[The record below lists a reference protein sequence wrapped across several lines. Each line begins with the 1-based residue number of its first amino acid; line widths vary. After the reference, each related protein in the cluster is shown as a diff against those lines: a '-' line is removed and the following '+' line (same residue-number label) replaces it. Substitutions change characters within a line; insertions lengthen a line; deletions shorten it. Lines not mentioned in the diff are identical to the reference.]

1 MNRVAHSVLTLLALA
16 GLGLALGPAGGQS
29 VLAAP
34 APADGAPDTTPPRAE
49 AAIAEYYQ
57 ALESLNLLDVETG
70 SRDALRRELGAA
82 EDMLKQGAAVQAAV
96 ALYAIVESPR
106 FTAFEDFVEYH
117 NAEYDLAAA
126 LAMVG
131 AYDSALGYV
140 ERALGRGPESMYFVP
155 GHRLA
160 VDIAMETRDYQGVL
174 QRVERAA
181 ASAELPGDAAD
192 ERRYLAAHIAYAA
205 GDLDAAEATL
215 SEIGMRSRL
224 RTSAV
229 YLRGVIRVRQGRFQ
243 DAAAALCEIA
253 TLPDDNPMAFVV
265 DGRYYTVKDLA
276 RLGLGRIAHER
287 VEYDD
292 AYYHYFQIPDDSDQ
306 LPRALFEAAWSMYQ
320 KRELGAARD
329 LLDELF
335 ASFPGAP
342 QIPEARLLAGYV
354 ALADC
359 RFDEAQTYYDNLV
372 LELQPLVEE
381 IDRIRENPE
390 RRRQLFDRAL
400 ERWQAERADPTR
412 SLAAQAQ
419 PAGPTSDSA
428 DGADL
433 ATIAPERILALL
445 QVDAKFVRLHEAVR
459 GLRQAAVDAPHGV
472 RAWSGLGRRV
482 AETRVRA
489 GTGEA
494 SIEQEDAADANAV
507 LEDVRRLREEL
518 ARARAELGQGV
529 RAGTL
534 PEDAAKEERERLRA
548 LGREIAAL
556 EDRAAAAA
564 RAADA
569 AIEDAAAPSLR
580 GMIRAD
586 LGRAR
591 QLDQAA
597 RSLTGRLDAAADEL
611 ARQSVERLYRDMRR
625 ILDKAKLG
633 KIDAVIGQKRSLDIQ
648 VQDLAAGR
656 YPVELRGR
664 LWEEGLIGDDEEFWP
679 YEGEYWADEYEG
691 WR

>member
-1 MNRVAHSVLTLLALA
+1 
-16 GLGLALGPAGGQS
+16 
-29 VLAAP
+29 
-34 APADGAPDTTPPRAE
+34 
-49 AAIAEYYQ
+49 
-57 ALESLNLLDVETG
+57 
-70 SRDALRRELGAA
+70 
-82 EDMLKQGAAVQAAV
+82 VQAAV

-140 ERALGRGPESMYFVP
+140 ERALGRGPDSMYFVP

-160 VDIAMETRDYQGVL
+160 VDIAVETRDYQGVL
-174 QRVERAA
+174 ARVERATA
-181 ASAELPGDAAD
+181 GASLPASAAD
-192 ERRYLAAHIAYAA
+192 EQRYLRAHIAYAA
-205 GDLDAAEATL
+205 GDLAAAETTL
-215 SEIGMRSRL
+215 SEIGPKSRL
-224 RTSAV
+224 HTSAV

-253 TLPDDNPMAFVV
+253 TLPDGDAMAFVV

-276 RLGLGRIAHER
+276 RLGLGRIAHEQL
-287 VEYDD
+287 EYDD

-320 KRELGAARD
+320 KRDLDAARD

-354 ALADC
+354 ELADC
-359 RFDEAQTYYDNLV
+359 RFDEALAYYEKLV
-372 LELQPLVEE
+372 VELQPVVEE
-381 IDRIRENPE
+381 IDRIRNDPAQ
-390 RRRQLFDRAL
+390 RRRLFDRAL

-412 SLAAQAQ
+412 SLAAQTVT
-419 PAGPTSDSA
+419 PASA
-428 DGADL
+428 AARDGEDQGEGATDGA
-433 ATIAPERILALL
+433 AAVAPGQILALL
-445 QVDAKFVRLHEAVR
+445 QVDPKFVRLHEAVS
-459 GLRQAAVDAPHGV
+459 GLHQAAVDAPHGV

-489 GTGEA
+489 VTGEA
-494 SIEQEDAADANAV
+494 SIEEEDAADANTV
-507 LEDVRRLREEL
+507 LEDVRRLRAEL
-518 ARARAELGQGV
+518 RRAQAELGEGV

-534 PEDAAKEERERLRA
+534 PEDVAREERERLRA

-556 EDRAAAAA
+556 ERRAAASA

-569 AIEDAAAPSLR
+569 AIEQAAPPSLR

-597 RSLTGRLDAAADEL
+597 RRLTRRLDAAADAL
-611 ARQSVERLYRDMRR
+611 AQQAVERLYRDMRR

-656 YPVELRGR
+656 YPVELSGR
-664 LWEEGLIGDDEEFWP
+664 LWEDGLIGDDEEFWP

>member
-1 MNRVAHSVLTLLALA
+1 MKRVAHPVPTLLALA
-16 GLGLALGPAGGQS
+16 GLGLALGPAGGQR

-34 APADGAPDTTPPRAE
+34 AEGATDTAPPRAE

-57 ALESLNLLDVETG
+57 ALEALKLLDVETG

-82 EDMLKQGAAVQAAV
+82 EEMLKQGAAVQAAV

-140 ERALGRGPESMYFVP
+140 ERALARGPESMYFVP

-174 QRVERAA
+174 QRVERAT
-181 ASAELPGDAAD
+181 ASITLPADAED
-192 ERRYLAAHIAYAA
+192 ERRYLRAHIAYAA
-205 GDLDAAEATL
+205 GELDAAEATL
-215 SEIGMRSRL
+215 SEIASRSRL

-243 DAAAALCEIA
+243 EAAAALCEIA

-287 VEYDD
+287 IEYDD

-320 KRELGAARD
+320 KRDLDAARD

-372 LELQPLVEE
+372 RELQPLVDE
-381 IDRIRENPE
+381 IDRIRKNPE

-400 ERWQAERADPTR
+400 DRWQAERADPTR
-412 SLAAQAQ
+412 SLAAQAA
-419 PAGPTSDSA
+419 PAPGDGDGGG
-428 DGADL
+428 DGADA
-433 ATIAPERILALL
+433 ATVAPERILALL
-445 QVDAKFVRLHEAVR
+445 QVDPKFVRLHEAVR

-472 RAWSGLGRRV
+472 RAWSGLGKRV

-489 GTGEA
+489 VAGEA
-494 SIEQEDAADANAV
+494 TIEQEDAADANAV

-518 ARARAELGQGV
+518 RRAQAELDQGV

-534 PEDAAKEERERLRA
+534 PEDAAGEERERLRA
-548 LGREIAAL
+548 LGREIARL

-564 RAADA
+564 RAADS
-569 AIEDAAAPSLR
+569 AIENAAAPSLR

-611 ARQSVERLYRDMRR
+611 ARQAIERLYRDLRR

-633 KIDAVIGQKRSLDIQ
+633 KIDAVIGQKRILDIE